1 MGKHTNQQPM
11 GKHTNRLKLVFH
23 VYCACEVDSEFL
35 VFWLARMMTWHDII
49 WYDTPFCVS
58 YLFLDKPTPK
68 GNSPASVIFNMF
80 PQGTILFWWRR
91 FLWMYDDCWTPSFS
105 MVRTYD
111 LLSFLIKLIQNKV
124 GRLEGWN
131 VAPLHVIHLYSITL
145 LHAKCWNGLGHQ
157 KTVSAIS
164 TWLPAV
170 QLCKNARLVGAV
182 ISCAGFTNILT
193 GSTQIIPSSG
203 KYINQNQRNNFKITT
218 FAGIKSHTNPVSSQE
233 MWSIRALWW
242 TLALTRTHPCGKWQ
256 PLDCA
261 S

>member
-23 VYCACEVDSEFL
+23 GYSACEVDSDSSQFL
-35 VFWLARMMTWHDII
+35 AFWLARMMTWHDII

-131 VAPLHVIHLYSITL
+131 VAALHVIHLYRITL
-145 LHAKCWNGLGHQ
+145 LHAKCIGFGSPKKRSNDFHLASCWIKKLG
-157 KTVSAIS
+157 
-164 TWLPAV
+164 P
-170 QLCKNARLVGAV
+170 
-182 ISCAGFTNILT
+182 
-193 GSTQIIPSSG
+193 
-203 KYINQNQRNNFKITT
+203 
-218 FAGIKSHTNPVSSQE
+218 
-233 MWSIRALWW
+233 
-242 TLALTRTHPCGKWQ
+242 
-256 PLDCA
+256 
-261 S
+261 